1 MKVLITGGTGLV
13 GKHLKEMFLAQNDEV
28 VILSRTKKKSSIK
41 GLSYAVWDVA
51 NDQIDVE
58 AVCSVDHIIHLAGA
72 NIGEGRWTTKQKQ
85 IIIDSRVKTADLI
98 FKTLKENKHQVKTFV
113 SASGADCYGLKTTEN
128 IYKESD
134 AFGSD
139 FLAKVCEL
147 WEQAAHQFKTL
158 GIRTVYLRTGVVCAD
173 KDSALQKMVQP
184 ISLGFGSA
192 LGSGKQVM
200 SLIHIQ
206 DLCNM
211 YLHVINNVELQ
222 GAYNAVAVNKTYHEV
237 TKEIAKIL
245 KKPLFMPKVPAFMLK
260 LLFGEMASI
269 ILEGSTVD
277 NTKIKETS
285 FDFKYDSLKAIMKDV
300 LM

>member
-13 GKHLKEMFLAQNDEV
+13 GSFLTDLLLSNNIEV
-28 VILSRTKKKSSIK
+28 MVLSRSEKESQVK
-41 GLSYAVWDVA
+41 GLSYAVWNLA
-51 NDQIDVE
+51 KETIDIE

-72 NIGEGRWTTKQKQ
+72 NIGDKRWTDKQKEL
-85 IIIDSRVKTADLI
+85 IIDSRVKTADLI
-98 FKTLKENKHQVKTFV
+98 YKTLKENKHQVKTFV
-113 SASGADCYGLKTTEN
+113 SASGADCYGIKTTDN
-128 IYKESD
+128 IYKETD
-134 AFGSD
+134 NFGDD
-139 FLAKVCEL
+139 FLAKVCDA
-147 WEQAAHQFKTL
+147 WENAANQFNHL
-158 GIRTVYLRTGVVCAD
+158 GIRTVCLRTGVVCAD

-222 GAYNAVAVNKTYHEV
+222 GAYNAVSVNKTNHEV

-245 KKPLFMPKVPAFMLK
+245 KKPLFMPKVPAFMLR

-269 ILEGSTVD
+269 ILKGSAVG
-277 NTKIKETS
+277 NTRIKETG
-285 FDFKYDSLKAIMKDV
+285 FDFKYDSLEAIMKDV